1 MLTNNHGV
9 FKFFCIVILFC
20 WAIAFYVGLDI
31 WFFYLLQKL
40 LWIGPPNF
48 KLTNQ
53 HTYGESNLVLMLHK
67 LSQQNCDIT
76 VIGKRACREI
86 ANKSNFVSGFNM
98 IESGSVVWEFLKGRK
113 LPGLLAL
120 DRVYIENFR

>member
-1 MLTNNHGV
+1 MLDNSILLLDLTDV
-9 FKFFCIVILFC
+9 FFH
-20 WAIAFYVGLDI
+20 
-31 WFFYLLQKL
+31 LLQKL

-48 KLTNQ
+48 RLTNQ
-53 HTYGESNLVLMLHK
+53 RTYGESNLVLMLHK

-76 VIGKRACREI
+76 VIGKQACREI
-86 ANKSNFVSGFNM
+86 ANESNYVSGFNM

-120 DRVYIENFR
+120 DRVYIENLR

>member
-1 MLTNNHGV
+1 MQGKVL
-9 FKFFCIVILFC
+9 
-20 WAIAFYVGLDI
+20 GLSI
-31 WFFYLLQKL
+31 NKL

-53 HTYGESNLVLMLHK
+53 HTHGESNLVLMLHK